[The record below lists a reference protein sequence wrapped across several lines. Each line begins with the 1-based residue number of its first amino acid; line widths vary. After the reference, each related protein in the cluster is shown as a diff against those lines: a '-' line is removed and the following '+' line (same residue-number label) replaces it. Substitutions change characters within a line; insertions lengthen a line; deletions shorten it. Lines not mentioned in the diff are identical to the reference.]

1 MAFEFTCRKTE
12 ELELIAADLI
22 AGFPDQRL
30 FVLSGSM
37 GAGKTTLIQSLCRV
51 LQVVDVVNS
60 PTFSIVNEYLTAEG
74 SSVFHFDL
82 YRLRKEEELLDIG
95 YEDYFY
101 SGSYCFVE
109 WPEMAAGLIPDD
121 CIHIRITVDEISSER
136 TIRAASFTDGGR
148 V

>member
-1 MAFEFTCRKTE
+1 MAFEFRCKKTG
-12 ELELIAADLI
+12 ELEAIAADLI
-22 AGFPDQRL
+22 TGFPDHRL

-60 PTFSIVNEYLTAEG
+60 PTFSIVNEYLRADG

-109 WPEMAAGLIPDD
+109 WPEMAAGLIPGD
-121 CIHIRITVDEISSER
+121 CIYIRITVDETTGER
-136 TIRAASFTDGGR
+136 TIHAGSFDNSTPG
-148 V
+148 

>member
-1 MAFEFTCRKTE
+1 MAFEFRCRKTE

-121 CIHIRITVDEISSER
+121 CIHIWITVDETSSER